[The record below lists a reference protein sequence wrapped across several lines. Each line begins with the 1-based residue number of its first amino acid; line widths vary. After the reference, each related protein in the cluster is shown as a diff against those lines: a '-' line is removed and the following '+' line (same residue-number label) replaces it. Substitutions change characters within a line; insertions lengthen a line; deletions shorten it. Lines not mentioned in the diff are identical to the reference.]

1 MEMVH
6 HFLQIPADN
15 KSYNKHNLNAMN
27 ITIQIQQKFSS
38 NTNTRTQVFNQIEYA
53 KRQVIIPQEREKRK
67 RRWRDVNY
75 SATICILGKIRLGAI
90 TSNCKSGPQY
100 TYSVASTLCEVSFSF
115 NFSNAEIRLSSDSV
129 RPFT

>member
-6 HFLQIPADN
+6 HFLQKPAEN
-15 KSYNKHNLNAMN
+15 KSQNKHNLNAMN

-38 NTNTRTQVFNQIEYA
+38 STNTRTQVFNQIEYA
-53 KRQVIIPQEREKRK
+53 KRQVITPQEWERRK
-67 RRWRDVNY
+67 RGWWDVNY
-75 SATICILGKIRLGAI
+75 SATICILRKIMLGAI
-90 TSNCKSGPQY
+90 TSNCKGRPQN
-100 TYSVASTLCEVSFSF
+100 TYSVASTLCEDSFSF